1 MSNFFEQSY
10 ILREGR
16 ILILK
21 RMQELLR
28 NNKPLVNTVLLVSL
42 SSIIYIY
49 PFGSYFRFTFAI
61 ILLMTFLLHFRQIP
75 IISGTVITG
84 LVILIFRITTD
95 YFMTGGYDV
104 SVAVMSNLPALAYYI
119 AFALLFYFLS
129 IRERNDN
136 VLALLL
142 LLSITDII
150 SNMVELVFR
159 SELVVSKFAVVFPSI
174 VAVAVM
180 RAILALIGYYAL
192 KQYQSFI
199 LANDQAER
207 YIEQTV
213 MIAQL
218 KSELFYLEK
227 SSQDIENVMEKAYWL
242 YKRLTSK
249 EPEGEEVEIVS
260 GDQALAVARE
270 IHEVKK
276 DYYRVITGME
286 NILRSSTKTQ
296 DVKLSE
302 ILFIIEQNT
311 IRYLNVMGKNMSIS
325 YEVTDDFITDKHYT
339 LVSILDNLI
348 INAIEAC
355 GDCGIIRV
363 TQKSVEQDVLF
374 CVEDNGTGIDENE
387 FDLIFDPGYSTKF
400 SPHTGRISTGLG
412 LSHVKNYIELLG
424 GTIRVESRLGL
435 RTKFFI
441 TLPRSSICCVRK

>member
-1 MSNFFEQSY
+1 
-10 ILREGR
+10 
-16 ILILK
+16 
-21 RMQELLR
+21 MQELLR

-61 ILLMTFLLHFRQIP
+61 ILLMAFLLYFRQIP

-95 YFMTGGYDV
+95 FMTGGHDV
-104 SVAVMSNLPALAYYI
+104 SIAVMSNLPAMAYYI
-119 AFALLFYFLS
+119 SFALLFYFLS
-129 IRERNDN
+129 IRERTDN

-249 EPEGEEVEIVS
+249 ELEGEEVEIVP

-276 DYYRVITGME
+276 DYYRVITGIE
-286 NILRSSTKTQ
+286 NILRSSTKNQ
-296 DVKLSE
+296 DVTLSE
-302 ILFIIEQNT
+302 LLLIIEQNT

-325 YEVTDDFITDKHYT
+325 YEITDDFITDKHYT

-363 TQKSVEQDVLF
+363 TQKSVENDVLF
-374 CVEDNGTGIDENE
+374 CVEDNGAGIDEKE
-387 FDLIFDPGYSTKF
+387 FDLIFNPGYSTKF
-400 SPHTGRISTGLG
+400 SPRTGKISTGLG

-424 GTIRVESRLGL
+424 GTIQVESRLEL
-435 RTKFFI
+435 RTKFLI